1 MFSDVFEQ
9 HGIIEAQHEY
19 EILSYCKVLSAYPR
33 RIGRNIGIITISGGH
48 GAVASDMCAG
58 RGFSLPDMSDDVR
71 RRIYARLSP
80 SVRDI
85 ATISNPVDLTASA
98 VDEDFVAAYDEMS
111 NMPEFDAFLMLVLP
125 YSTGVSIDIGAKV
138 SNPSKK
144 RVRPLVAYVPHMGKY
159 QAFIEGFEL
168 NGVPVSDSIEGAV
181 MMLEGMRRYRK
192 C

>member
-1 MFSDVFEQ
+1 M
-9 HGIIEAQHEY
+9 
-19 EILSYCKVLSAYPR
+19 
-33 RIGRNIGIITISGGH
+33 
-48 GAVASDMCAG
+48 
-58 RGFSLPDMSDDVR
+58 PDIPDTVR
-71 RRIYARLSP
+71 KQIYSRLSP

-85 ATISNPVDLTASA
+85 AAINNPVDLTASA
-98 VDEDFVAAYDEMS
+98 VDEDFVAAYDEMT
-111 NMPEFDAFLMLVLP
+111 NIPEFDAFLMLVLP
-125 YSTGVSIDIGAKV
+125 YSTGVSMDIGAKV

-144 RVRPLVAYVPHMGKY
+144 RIRPLVAYVPHMGKY